1 MPNIKEFQFT
11 VFSFNVAIPGDQAC
25 QNMYPE
31 HFPLGWVQT
40 RSALTP
46 QPARKLFETKGSDM
60 SPSLQQAWKQMVQ
73 EWGQKGIIRL
83 PYRWIHLPTSE
94 PIQGKGWDGEQ
105 GMI

>member
-1 MPNIKEFQFT
+1 MPNVKELHFT
-11 VFSFNVAIPGDQAC
+11 AFSFNLAIPRGWAC
-25 QNMYPE
+25 QDTYPE
-31 HFPLGWVQT
+31 RFPPGWVQT

-46 QPARKLFETKGSDM
+46 QPARKLFETKGSDT
-60 SPSLQQAWKQMVQ
+60 SPSFQQAWKQMVQ
-73 EWGQKGIIRL
+73 ERGQKGIIRL